1 MMPSALKG
9 SIPEIKKKKSHTRK
23 NEYSINLKAYLE
35 GILGVDVTC
44 VDGFKEISVL
54 EIMSVTGTDMNK
66 WKTSEHFTSWLNL
79 SPRPKISGGKLLGH
93 EKRFTNNKAT
103 QAFRLAAQTMWQNKG
118 PLGQLYKRL
127 AVRKGSKKA
136 IKAVARKLAV
146 IFYKM
151 VKEKCAYDKTR
162 IERNLEQQRAR
173 KIAMLMREASKYGYD
188 LQPVM
193 I

>member
-1 MMPSALKG
+1 M
-9 SIPEIKKKKSHTRK
+9 
-23 NEYSINLKAYLE
+23 
-35 GILGVDVTC
+35 
-44 VDGFKEISVL
+44 
-54 EIMSVTGTDMNK
+54 
-66 WKTSEHFTSWLNL
+66 
-79 SPRPKISGGKLLGH
+79 GH

-103 QAFRLAAQTMWQNKG
+103 QAFRLAAQTMWKNKG

-162 IERNLEQQRAR
+162 LERNLEQQRAR